1 MSLRARLALV
11 LAGVLAGPLVAAGLV
26 VGVVVP
32 RARAD
37 ADRAALAR
45 AASTASAYLAQECVA
60 LGDVARG
67 VALDLAGSVAA
78 GRTVTGDSAG
88 AAAAAALRGHDD
100 IGLIV
105 LVDGA
110 PVDAGRRRPRDLGPG
125 GRRRGAARAA
135 ARLVQPGIRPGRG
148 PPCPRRVGARA
159 VHRRWAGRAGPRRPG
174 PGRRRGRAA
183 AVQARPGCRPARAA
197 PGAAPSGG
205 VRYESAPAAAGV
217 PYRLVAWMPAG
228 QPDPVRVVLVA
239 VALVAVLASAVLLS
253 VVTARLTT
261 PLRRLTAAAGRLR
274 AGDLSAAHRP
284 GG

>member
-88 AAAAAALRGHDD
+88 AAAAAGC
-100 IGLIV
+100 
-105 LVDGA
+105 
-110 PVDAGRRRPRDLGPG
+110 
-125 GRRRGAARAA
+125 AAMTT
-135 ARLVQPGIRPGRG
+135 
-148 PPCPRRVGARA
+148 
-159 VHRRWAGRAGPRRPG
+159 
-174 PGRRRGRAA
+174 
-183 AVQARPGCRPARAA
+183 
-197 PGAAPSGG
+197 
-205 VRYESAPAAAGV
+205 SA
-217 PYRLVAWMPAG
+217 
-228 QPDPVRVVLVA
+228 
-239 VALVAVLASAVLLS
+239 
-253 VVTARLTT
+253 
-261 PLRRLTAAAGRLR
+261 
-274 AGDLSAAHRP
+274 
-284 GG
+284 